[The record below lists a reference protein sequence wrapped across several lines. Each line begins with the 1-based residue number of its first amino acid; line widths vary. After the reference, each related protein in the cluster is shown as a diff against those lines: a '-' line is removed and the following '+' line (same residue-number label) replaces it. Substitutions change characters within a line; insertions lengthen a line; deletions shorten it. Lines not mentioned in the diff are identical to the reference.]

1 MSLKIESYRK
11 FLHFLLIIIPILY
24 ILLGGKITVYI
35 LAPITVFIV
44 SLDYLRR
51 KNLKINSF
59 FLRLFQ
65 FILREHEKTGEKLS
79 GASFV
84 FLGATLN
91 FLFFKPAIAV
101 CGFTILVISDGLAA
115 LVGKAFPS
123 RPFFEKSL
131 NGSLAFFISAFAV
144 LIICAMSFE
153 MGFWFYFFG
162 TFTVACLT
170 IIEARPSL
178 FKIDDNFLIP
188 IFFAIE
194 MSFFDIL
201 WNYTY

>member
-1 MSLKIESYRK
+1 MNLKIESYRK
-11 FLHFLLIIIPILY
+11 FLHFLLIIIPIFY
-24 ILLGGKITVYI
+24 ILFGAKITTII
-35 LAPITVFIV
+35 LAPITVLIT

-51 KNLKINSF
+51 KNLKINLF
-59 FLRLFQ
+59 FNRFFGL
-65 FILREHEKTGEKLS
+65 ILRESEKTGEKLS

-84 FLGATLN
+84 FLGATIN

-115 LVGKAFPS
+115 LVGKAYPS
-123 RPFFEKSL
+123 RAFFEKTFS
-131 NGSLAFFISAFAV
+131 GSLAFFVSALLV
-144 LIICAMSFE
+144 LIICALSFE
-153 MGFWFYFFG
+153 MSFWFYFFG
-162 TFTVACLT
+162 FFTVACLT

-201 WNYTY
+201 WNYNY